1 MSFCALIA
9 FSMIFLVKSQN
20 ENWLIQNHATI
31 IKLKPETPEGK
42 KSSNPPLNT
51 VDGQEGQQGKSKQP
65 PFKRSSQAKR
75 LGSLHCC

>member
-9 FSMIFLVKSQN
+9 FSMIFVVKSQN
-20 ENWLIQNHATI
+20 ENWLIPNHATI

-42 KSSNPPLNT
+42 KSSTPLNAL
-51 VDGQEGQQGKSKQP
+51 DGQEGQQGKSKQP

-75 LGSLHCC
+75 LESLHCC